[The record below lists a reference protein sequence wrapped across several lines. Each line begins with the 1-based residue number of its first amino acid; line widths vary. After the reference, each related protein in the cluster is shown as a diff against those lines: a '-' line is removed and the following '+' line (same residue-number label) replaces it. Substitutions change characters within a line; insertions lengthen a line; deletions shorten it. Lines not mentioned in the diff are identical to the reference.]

1 LLLALKHT
9 FGIKN
14 MKFEIVVKNF
24 RPLFS
29 GTVCAVFLFVTL
41 TVLFPDTTPNANAIQ
56 RPTEV
61 LSFEVPTELIL
72 PPGTAKGFDG
82 PLAQRALARAYRKD
96 VRIQLDHFLTDKR
109 ADIRHSLSLS
119 TRYLGHIVP
128 ILEKYE
134 LPPEL
139 AFLCIIESGYRQSA
153 RSHAGA
159 VGMWQMIRATSTR
172 FDLTSDRWVDERM
185 DFIQSTEG
193 AARFIRYLM
202 DRFDDWDH
210 ILAAYNAG
218 EGRVRKAIKRAQSAG
233 LSSDFENLRLPRETR
248 IYVPAFYA
256 ALLIAMEPER
266 YGLFPDFQPLLDY
279 IEVEVPGGVP
289 VEEVAVHMGVTRD
302 SIKKL
307 NPAILRDRVPAG
319 RNGYMLRV
327 PCEVGEGRAK
337 AVAASLNEVRY
348 VSYKVRKGDNLWDI
362 SRKFGVSQSRITRA
376 GHHGSSPSRIFPGE
390 ILLVALTAGEAL

>member
-1 LLLALKHT
+1 MKLK
-9 FGIKN
+9 
-14 MKFEIVVKNF
+14 IVVKKL

-29 GTVCAVFLFVTL
+29 GTVCAVFLFVGL
-41 TVLFPDTTPNANAIQ
+41 TVLFPDSTPDANAIPSSGDVGGRVGTFSLQ
-56 RPTEV
+56 TAP
-61 LSFEVPTELIL
+61 ELLL
-72 PPGTAKGFDG
+72 PPGAAKGYDG
-82 PLAQRALARAYRKD
+82 PLARRALARAYRKD

-119 TRYLGHIVP
+119 TKYLGHILP
-128 ILEKYE
+128 ILEKYD

-139 AFLCIIESGYRQSA
+139 AYLCIIESGYRQSA

-185 DFIQSTEG
+185 DFVQSTEG
-193 AARFIRYLM
+193 AARFVRYLM

-218 EGRVRKAIKRAQSAG
+218 EGRVRKAIRRAKNEG
-233 LSSDFENLRLPRETR
+233 LSPDFENLRLPRETR

-266 YGLFPDFQPLLDY
+266 YGLFPDFQPMIDY
-279 IEVEVPGGVP
+279 IEIKVPGGVP
-289 VEEVAVHMGVTRD
+289 IQEVAMHMDCSVA
-302 SIKKL
+302 SIKNL
-307 NPAILRDRVPAG
+307 NPAILRDRIPAV
-319 RNGYMLRV
+319 RDGYLLRV

-337 AVAASLNEVRY
+337 AVAASLNEVKF

-362 SRKFGVSQSRITRA
+362 SRKFGVSLSKISRA

-390 ILLVALTAGEAL
+390 VLLVALTAGEAL

>member
-1 LLLALKHT
+1 
-9 FGIKN
+9 
-14 MKFEIVVKNF
+14 MKFEIVIKNI
-24 RPLFS
+24 RPLVS
-29 GTVCAVFLFVTL
+29 GTVCAVFLFVGL
-41 TVLFPDTTPNANAIQ
+41 TILFPDSTPDANAIQ
-56 RPTEV
+56 RPLETV
-61 LSFEVPTELIL
+61 SLDTAPELML
-72 PPGTAKGFDG
+72 PPATATGFDG
-82 PLAQRALARAYRKD
+82 PLARRALARAYNKD

-109 ADIRHSLSLS
+109 RDIRHSLSIS

-128 ILEKYE
+128 ILEKYD

-139 AFLCIIESGYRQSA
+139 AYLCIIESGYRQSA

-159 VGMWQMIRATSTR
+159 VGMWQMIRATSSR

-202 DRFDDWDH
+202 ERFDDWDH

-218 EGRVRKAIKRAQSAG
+218 EGRVRKAIRRARDAG
-233 LSSDFENLRLPRETR
+233 LSPDFKNLRLPRETR
-248 IYVPAFYA
+248 IYVPAYYA

-279 IEVEVPGGVP
+279 IEVTVPGGVP
-289 VEEVAVHMGVTRD
+289 VEEVAVRMGCSTE
-302 SIKKL
+302 SIRKL

-319 RNGYMLRV
+319 RSGYVLRV
-327 PCEVGEGRAK
+327 PCDVGEPVAK
-337 AVAASLNEVRY
+337 AVAASLNEVKY

-362 SRKFGVSQSRITRA
+362 SRKFGVSLSRITRA
-376 GHHGSSPSRIFPGE
+376 GHRGGSPARIFPGE
-390 ILLVALTAGEAL
+390 VLLVALTAGEAL